1 MVDGRVTI
9 TLRPDREQE
18 PVRLWTRFTR
28 WRWWVRV
35 LVVFAASRVVTTI
48 IMLAFAAVQKQNP
61 WTGPH
66 PGYFSF
72 ASIWDGHWYDIVA
85 TVGYPTTLPIGSDG
99 HIAQNAWAFLPAYP
113 GLVRVLMG
121 AGGSWEVTAVLVSVA
136 FAGGAALLFF
146 RLMARVL
153 PDGTA
158 LFATVLFCTAPLS
171 PILQVAYAESMQLFF
186 LFLALILLLDRR
198 YLLLIPV
205 VIVMSFTR
213 PSGIAF
219 AALLLF
225 HLVHRFVTR
234 GRDPFLWREAVEL
247 VIAGLV
253 TFAAGI
259 AWPLIAGAV
268 TGDLSAYTDTELS
281 WRVLYL
287 GHYDQLVPF
296 QGWIEGADWWLRW
309 IGVPSSVSLVLGC
322 AGLVL
327 LVAIVVVLLL
337 SPWARRLGFDL
348 RGWIVAY
355 GLYTLAVF
363 FPQSSTFRILM
374 PMAPALG
381 ALAIPRNRVW
391 RAALVVLGIAGQI
404 GWVYIAWWV
413 DGSDWTPP

>member
-1 MVDGRVTI
+1 MTEAAREDPEREPL
-9 TLRPDREQE
+9 TLWR
-18 PVRLWTRFTR
+18 RFLG
-28 WRWWVRV
+28 WRWWVQV

-48 IMLAFAAVQKQNP
+48 ILLAFAAAQRQNP

-66 PGYFSF
+66 PDYFSF
-72 ASIWDGHWYDIVA
+72 ASIWDGHWYEIVA
-85 TVGYPTTLPIGSDG
+85 VSGYPTTLPIGTDG
-99 HIAQNAWAFLPAYP
+99 HVAQNAWAFLPAYP

-121 AGGSWEVTAVLVSVA
+121 AGGSWEVTAVVVSVA
-136 FAGGAALLFF
+136 FACGAALLFS

-153 PDGTA
+153 PEGTA

-171 PILQVAYAESMQLFF
+171 PILQVAYAESMQLFL

-234 GRDPFLWREAVEL
+234 RRDPFLWREAIEL

-259 AWPLIAGAV
+259 AWPLIAAAV
-268 TGDLSAYTDTELS
+268 TGDANAYTDTELA

-287 GHYDQLVPF
+287 GHYDELVPF

-309 IGVPSSVSLVLGC
+309 IGVPSPASLVLGC
-322 AGLVL
+322 IGLVL
-327 LVAIVVVLLL
+327 LVAVTAILLL
-337 SPWARRLGFDL
+337 TPWARRLGFDL

-355 GLYTLAVF
+355 ALYTLAVF

-381 ALAIPRNRVW
+381 AFAIPRNRVW
-391 RAALVVLGIAGQI
+391 RIGLVVLGIAGQI
-404 GWVYIAWWV
+404 GWVFIAWWV
-413 DGSDWTPP
+413 DGYDWTPP